1 MTTITSSPVAKQ
13 KQKSKKKKEKEAGGS
28 SGEALLTR
36 TVLYI
41 NVSYRPGK
49 EIVVF
54 NRENEFSVFRN
65 VAVVEKKKKKE
76 RGREKE
82 KE

>member
-1 MTTITSSPVAKQ
+1 MRNKNKKV
-13 KQKSKKKKEKEAGGS
+13 KKKKKREAGGRS

-54 NRENEFSVFRN
+54 GRENEFSVFQN
-65 VAVVEKKKKKE
+65 IAS
-76 RGREKE
+76 REKGSE
-82 KE
+82 TERERERKSRR